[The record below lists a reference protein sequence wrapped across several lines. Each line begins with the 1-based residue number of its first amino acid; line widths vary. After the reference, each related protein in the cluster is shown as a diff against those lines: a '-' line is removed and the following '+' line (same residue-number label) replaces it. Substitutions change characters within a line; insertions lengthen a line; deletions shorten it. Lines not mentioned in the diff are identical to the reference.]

1 MQGVSYT
8 QITTTTQRR
17 AATTTKTTD
26 WYSVLHRLVS

>member
-26 WYSVLHRLVS
+26 WYSVLHRL